1 MPELFYPENK
11 EGVDFNLFDTDT
23 DKSAKFKNS
32 LLYFAN
38 VDKHFFM
45 QLFTVLCITNSK
57 DKMFF

>member
-1 MPELFYPENK
+1 MPELFYPENT
-11 EGVDFNLFDTDT
+11 EDVDFDLFDTDT

-45 QLFTVLCITNSK
+45 QLFTVLCITN
-57 DKMFF
+57 